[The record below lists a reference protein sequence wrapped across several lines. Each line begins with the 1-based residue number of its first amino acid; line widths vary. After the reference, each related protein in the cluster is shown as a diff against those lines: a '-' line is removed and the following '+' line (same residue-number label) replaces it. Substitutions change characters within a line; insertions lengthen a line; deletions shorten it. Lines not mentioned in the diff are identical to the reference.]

1 MQRSALVTIVRDIQ
15 QAKESVQR
23 HPAHATYREVKARCR
38 GVADNYLVALLDEAV
53 EHNELIRRRTINC
66 YAYEV
71 AED

>member
-38 GVADNYLVALLDEAV
+38 GVADEQLEALLDAAV
-53 EHNELIRRRTINC
+53 RGGALRRVRTINQ
-66 YAYEV
+66 YAYTIS
-71 AED
+71 